1 MKDDVALAAIRIRV
15 TKVFPT
21 QIRSAIEPLTD
32 EQLWWRPNE
41 GSNSIGNL
49 MLHLSGSL
57 NHYLNRALG
66 GMAYDRDRAAEFA
79 ERRMIPK
86 AEVLAVFDEM
96 VAHAAETFEGITVDR
111 LGEPSPEPAMNAVVF
126 EDLINIL
133 SHVSTHTGQILFIAK
148 MLRGGSIDELWMHSH
163 RDSGAWKR

>member
-1 MKDDVALAAIRIRV
+1 MNDVALSAIRVRI

-21 QIRSAIEPLTD
+21 QIRKAIEPLTD

-41 GSNSIGNL
+41 GSNSIANL

-57 NHYLNRALG
+57 NHYLNRGLG
-66 GMAYDRDRAAEFA
+66 GLEYDRDRDAEFG
-79 ERRMIPK
+79 ERRMLPK
-86 AEVLAVFDEM
+86 AEVLAIFDGM
-96 VAHAAETFEGITVDR
+96 VDAAESTFRDMIPVER
-111 LGEPSPEPAMNAVVF
+111 LTEASPEPKMNSIVL

-133 SHVSTHTGQILFIAK
+133 SHVSTHTGQILWIAK

-163 RDSGAWKR
+163 RDQGAWKV